1 MTAIRKP
8 AAGSLPP
15 FLRDR
20 RYLANAVGHAGID
33 LLTSCVSL
41 MLALLSLPLGLS
53 NTAIGLIA
61 TAYTFA
67 NALTQPLFG
76 WISDR
81 NGPRR
86 LAAGGAI
93 WLAVFF
99 ALSALIS
106 GRNPWLSIVFLVIS
120 ALGSGAFHPEGTVN
134 ARRVPITQITTAT
147 AVFFLFG
154 QTGSGF
160 GPSLA
165 GALVDAWGPAGL
177 LVLASFTF
185 VTGLWMWRRR
195 PLHLHEHERPAG
207 AARPVVLRLGRLSL
221 FFFAMLLFT
230 RMTVQSTT
238 LTFLPKHLQD
248 LGWSPSQYGVA
259 LSVVIIGSA
268 IGNVVG
274 GSLADRIGRWQVVIG
289 SMFLTAP
296 FVWFYL
302 DAHGLLFYVLL
313 FLAGLCMTAGHSIN
327 VVMAQAMLP
336 GRQGLASGLVLGFMF
351 ASGAVGAA
359 LAGWLGDSIGLA
371 AVLQGMALVA
381 VAGGFF
387 ALALPR
393 DFYRPDAN

>member
-1 MTAIRKP
+1 MTPAHTP
-8 AAGSLPP
+8 AALSLPP

-33 LLTSCVSL
+33 VLTSCVSL

-61 TAYTFA
+61 TAFTFA

-76 WISDR
+76 WLSDQSR
-81 NGPRR
+81 TRR
-86 LAAGGAI
+86 LAAGGAVWI
-93 WLAVFF
+93 AVFF
-99 ALSALIS
+99 ALSALVS

-120 ALGSGAFHPEGTVN
+120 ALGSGAFHPEGAVN
-134 ARRVPITQITTAT
+134 ARRVPLAQITTAT

-154 QTGSGF
+154 QMGSGL

-165 GALVDAWGPAGL
+165 GGLVDAWGPAGL
-177 LVLASFTF
+177 LFLAALTLM
-185 VTGLWMWRRR
+185 TGVWMWRQR
-195 PLHLHEHERPAG
+195 PLPLHQHGRLPAAPRPAG
-207 AARPVVLRLGRLSL
+207 LRLGRLSL
-221 FFFAMLLFT
+221 VFFALLLFT

-238 LTFLPKHLQD
+238 VTFLPKHLQD
-248 LGWSPSQYGVA
+248 LGWSASAYGVA
-259 LSVVIIGSA
+259 LSVVIIGGA

-296 FVWFYL
+296 FVWLYL
-302 DAHGLLFYVLL
+302 DAGGLAFYALL
-313 FLAGLCMTAGHSIN
+313 FLAGLCVTAGHSIN

-359 LAGWLGDSIGLA
+359 LAGWLGDRIGLA
-371 AVLQGMALVA
+371 AVLQGLAWVA
-381 VAGGFF
+381 VIGGLF

-393 DFYRPDAN
+393 DFYRADAH